1 METFSQLSQDNRN
14 SLMKF
19 KEMVLEK
26 NKVMNLTALTT
37 EEQFMHKH
45 FADSLKILD
54 YVNVE
59 GRVLDLGTG
68 AGFPGIPLAIV
79 CSDTEFVLLDSLK
92 KRVNFLEEVAS
103 ELGLKNV
110 SFLHAR
116 AEDAARTELRASFD
130 YVVTRALASL
140 PTLLELTIPFLKKD
154 GKLYAYKGEKVFQE
168 IESSK
173 KALKALG
180 TELGEVYPYKILG
193 DDHYIVELKKVCNTA
208 LSYPR
213 KPNQIAKRPL

>member
-1 METFSQLSQDNRN
+1 MFKTISEEKRSA
-14 SLMKF
+14 LMKF
-19 KEMVLEK
+19 KELVLEK

-37 EEQFMHKH
+37 DEQFMHKH
-45 FADSLKILD
+45 FEDSLKILD
-54 YVNVE
+54 YVHLE

-79 CSDTEFVLLDSLK
+79 SPDVEFVLLDSLK
-92 KRVNFLEEVAS
+92 KRVSFLEEVAQ
-103 ELGLKNV
+103 ELELKNV

-130 YVVTRALASL
+130 FVLTRALASL
-140 PTLLELTIPFLKKD
+140 PTLLELTIPFLKKQ
-154 GKLYAYKGEKVFQE
+154 GKLYAYKGEKIFE
-168 IESSK
+168 EMESAK

-180 TELGEVYPYKILG
+180 AELGEVHPYKILG
-193 DDHYIVELKKVCNTA
+193 DDHYIVEVKKVFNTA
-208 LSYPR
+208 PSYPR